1 MGVPETV
8 RMRRGEGQGK
18 KGEKGKVG
26 ESGEELKRKYLLL
39 KEKLL
44 QIQKQSTNSRPTP
57 QSHTHA
63 S

>member
-1 MGVPETV
+1 MSVPETV
-8 RMRRGEGQGK
+8 RMRRGEGQGRGK
-18 KGEKGKVG
+18 KGKVG